1 MRRTESTEKSV
12 YPPVEK
18 IGVLILTPET
28 GGSFRQC
35 RENSHMR
42 KNKKIGGVEVA
53 EKKSDILKS
62 VREQL
67 EKKEA
72 DISVF
77 NDLLDD
83 YMALYDIKKLLK
95 TDIKKR
101 GVSYETTSASGNATI
116 IKQNQSVKDLVAV
129 NKQML
134 MILDKLGLTTEKTIK
149 DESDEKL

>member
-1 MRRTESTEKSV
+1 M
-12 YPPVEK
+12 
-18 IGVLILTPET
+18 
-28 GGSFRQC
+28 
-35 RENSHMR
+35 
-42 KNKKIGGVEVA
+42 A

-62 VREQL
+62 LQEQL

-77 NDLLDD
+77 SDLLDD
-83 YMALYDIKKLLK
+83 YMSLYDIKKKLK
-95 TDIKKR
+95 NDIKKR
-101 GVSYETTSASGNATI
+101 GVSYETPSASGKTMI

-149 DESDEKL
+149 DDGNEKL